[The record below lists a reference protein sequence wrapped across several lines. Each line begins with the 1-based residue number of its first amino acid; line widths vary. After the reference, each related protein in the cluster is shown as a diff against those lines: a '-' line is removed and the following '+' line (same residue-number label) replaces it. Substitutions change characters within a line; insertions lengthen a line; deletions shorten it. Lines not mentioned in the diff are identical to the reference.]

1 MQLYPSQPV
10 PTKLKRTDSK
20 KAQSN
25 EAASIDTKRISR
37 GTTLNVLST
46 AASERGTQFHLSLQ
60 VPSST
65 DIDLSLCVPTGLKI
79 KYKSARGIF
88 LPHPCQKHNLWKG
101 CAQFV
106 CRQFRY
112 LNFLRTVVQS
122 RYSSNTHP
130 LTQRPTPSNS
140 PVLRTRRIIILPVY
154 MGGGKD

>member
-25 EAASIDTKRISR
+25 EAASKDTKRISR

-60 VPSST
+60 VPYM
-65 DIDLSLCVPTGLKI
+65 DIGLSLCVLTGLKI

-88 LPHPCQKHNLWKG
+88 LPRPRQKHNLWKG

-106 CRQFRY
+106 GRQFRY

-130 LTQRPTPSNS
+130 LIQRPTFKFPSLEN
-140 PVLRTRRIIILPVY
+140 
-154 MGGGKD
+154 